1 MKRVY
6 SIIANL
12 LALGV
17 MLCCL
22 SACSAGDSRKS
33 ILKVYNWAD
42 YIDEE
47 LLSEFEE
54 WYFEQTGEEVE
65 VVYQLFDINEIM
77 LAKIERGKED
87 FDVVCPSEYI
97 IERMLRNDLLL
108 PINKDFGSTPNYL
121 GNVSPY
127 IHNVFS
133 KIDGSG
139 KDANDYAVGYMW
151 GTTGFLYNPK
161 YVEREEVSSWSA
173 LWNSKFSKKLLIK
186 DAFRDVYC
194 PLLIYAKQE
203 ELARGDISLDSLM
216 FDASDE
222 SIAKVEAL
230 LKKAKPYVA
239 GWEADFGK
247 EIMTKEKAW
256 LNLSWSGD
264 AVWAIDEAEAVGV
277 ELDYVVPDEGSIVW
291 FDGWVIPKYAKNP
304 KAASYFINFMCKPEN
319 AIRNMDATGYV
330 SVVTTEEVLEYM
342 SSEEDYDEPLDLSYL
357 FVHADGT
364 PIEGSD
370 SVYTDP
376 VLYPSRTVINRC
388 AVMHDSGDRT
398 DKMLEMWSRVKG
410 DNLSTGML
418 VSIIVFFSAM
428 LIWGIARK
436 IAAYRQHR
444 KTMKRRH
451 KYAKYSSR

>member
-1 MKRVY
+1 MKRFY
-6 SIIANL
+6 FIIEFVVALCVAL
-12 LALGV
+12 LAL
-17 MLCCL
+17 
-22 SACSAGDSRKS
+22 AGCGADDSRKE

-54 WYFEQTGEEVE
+54 WYFEQTGEKVE

-87 FDVVCPSEYI
+87 FDVACPSEYI

-161 YVEREEVSSWSA
+161 YVTREEVSSWSA
-173 LWNSKFSKKLLIK
+173 LWNPKFSKKLLIK

-203 ELARGDISLDSLM
+203 ELARGEVTLDSLM
-216 FDASDE
+216 YDSSDE
-222 SIAKVEAL
+222 SIAVVEGL

-304 KAASYFINFMCKPEN
+304 KAAAYFINFMCKPEN
-319 AIRNMDATGYV
+319 AIRNMEEIGYV
-330 SVVTTEEVLEYM
+330 SVIGTPEVMEYM
-342 SSEEDYDEPLDLSYL
+342 SESAVESGFEEPLNVEY
-357 FVHADGT
+357 FFG
-364 PIEGSD
+364 EGAD
-370 SVYTDP
+370 SVVINP
-376 VLYPSRTVINRC
+376 ALYPDKSIIDRC
-388 AVMHDSGDRT
+388 AMMHDSGPRT
-398 DKMLEMWSRVKG
+398 AALLEMWSRVKG
-410 DNLSTGML
+410 DNLNNGMVIFIL
-418 VSIIVFFSAM
+418 VVFGV
-428 LIWGIARK
+428 LLVVGVVRK
-436 IAAYRQHR
+436 VRRRRQR
-444 KTMKRRH
+444 QRRL
-451 KYAKYSSR
+451 